1 MQQRLAGYETR
12 LTRTVAL
19 STALT
24 LAFVA
29 AGLTIE
35 ATLQDGMQA
44 LDLLRGLLMFVTTG
58 WLAWGALLAII
69 GLAPCRAPTPP
80 PMTRNR
86 AAASCSCRSATKTR

>member
-69 GLAPCRAPTPP
+69 GLAPLPRTA
-80 PMTRNR
+80 
-86 AAASCSCRSATKTR
+86 